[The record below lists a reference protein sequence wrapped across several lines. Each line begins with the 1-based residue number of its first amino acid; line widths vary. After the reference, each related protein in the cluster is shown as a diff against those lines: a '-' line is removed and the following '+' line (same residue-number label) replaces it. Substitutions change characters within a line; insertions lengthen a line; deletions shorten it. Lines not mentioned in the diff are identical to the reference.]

1 MAVLPLEK
9 DFLKEIISVLYE
21 FLWRGKDK
29 VKRTAVISDIQDGGL
44 RMVDIETMIKAIQI
58 MVVKIY
64 LDNSHTGLPLDL
76 PVFYR
81 ASTGQRY
88 FIVIVYAASGSP
100 LGSRV
105 FSSRRPPSCFPLVDC
120 CWTCVSLKDS
130 CIEACVCLPH

>member
-1 MAVLPLEK
+1 MNGHVLQTLREQ
-9 DFLKEIISVLYE
+9 LKVPGS
-21 FLWRGKDK
+21 
-29 VKRTAVISDIQDGGL
+29 S
-44 RMVDIETMIKAIQI
+44 
-58 MVVKIY
+58 
-64 LDNSHTGLPLDL
+64 
-76 PVFYR
+76 

>member
-1 MAVLPLEK
+1 MDAPMFQSVDFIPDSTPGEEGHYQGFADLYHRVTTEEHRPSIKPVKKKLP
-9 DFLKEIISVLYE
+9 FSPS
-21 FLWRGKDK
+21 
-29 VKRTAVISDIQDGGL
+29 AQH
-44 RMVDIETMIKAIQI
+44 A
-58 MVVKIY
+58 
-64 LDNSHTGLPLDL
+64 N
-76 PVFYR
+76 

-120 CWTCVSLKDS
+120 CWACVSLKDS